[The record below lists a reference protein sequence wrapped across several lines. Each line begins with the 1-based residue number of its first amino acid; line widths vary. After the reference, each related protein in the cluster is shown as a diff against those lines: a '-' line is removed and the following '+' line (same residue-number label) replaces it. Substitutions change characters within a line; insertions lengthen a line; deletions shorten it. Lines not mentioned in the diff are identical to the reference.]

1 MILKE
6 LCDKI
11 IKRQKRT
18 KTENEKLEES
28 KGSEGIV
35 MGIGALKRD
44 IREKIISYQYGK
56 TQDDIWELLDT
67 YDMYLE
73 SSYTSDELAEAAFL
87 RGDAA
92 FHMGR
97 YHDTVKA
104 LTKSLG
110 IEKSQEFSYL
120 EADAYNMLGMLF
132 SFVGYETVAL
142 DNYLSAIE
150 SAKKNRNLREQV
162 AALLNTGLLYQSLF
176 DYRKAMTYYK
186 KGYEAASSN
195 HASPQML
202 LMLLCLI
209 QEAQLLCK
217 MGRYDEAQRMKR
229 EIDSYY
235 HVVAQDELLLSMC
248 ILEVLME
255 EHSGTEVRLQ
265 ELIGK
270 IRQFLDKDSGYLEQI
285 DFYVDFC
292 SFLVEKGRKNEA
304 REFMDILE
312 EKLGATE
319 FFHLRMQLEELEVI
333 YQKQYADEEHYLSAC
348 LHYMDLQRE
357 YEDTLKKFKRQN
369 LANIESLQET
379 EKIREEFEIR
389 SKCDLATGLLNKAT
403 FQYEVETYLSERN
416 RDVTDALVVIDIDNF
431 KLVNDNFGHLVGDEV
446 IDKLAELIRNRF
458 GEGCICGRFGGDEFV
473 IFIKNITDMAEAEEE
488 IEELRETFA
497 GIGFG
502 KTKDVHNTVS
512 IGVSYNYRINAS
524 YRTMFSSADEAL
536 MKAKEYGKNRVA
548 FFEIKRGL
556 LKYV

>member
-1 MILKE
+1 
-6 LCDKI
+6 
-11 IKRQKRT
+11 
-18 KTENEKLEES
+18 
-28 KGSEGIV
+28 

-44 IREKIISYQYGK
+44 IREKIISYQYNR
-56 TQDDIWELLDT
+56 TQEDIWELLDT

-73 SSYTSDELAEAAFL
+73 SSHTSDELAEASYL

-104 LTKSLG
+104 LSKSLCL
-110 IEKSQEFSYL
+110 EKSREFSYL

-132 SFVGYETVAL
+132 AFVGYETVAL

-150 SAKKNRNLREQV
+150 SAKKNRNMQEHV
-162 AALLNTGLLYQSLF
+162 VALLNTGLVYQGLL

-186 KGYEAASSN
+186 RGYEAASSN

-217 MGRYDEAQRMKR
+217 MGRYDDANRMKR

-235 HVVAQDELLLSMC
+235 HVVAQDELLLSKC
-248 ILEVLME
+248 ILEVFME
-255 EHSGTEVRLQ
+255 EHFGTEVRLQ
-265 ELIGK
+265 ELIAD
-270 IRQFLDKDSGYLEQI
+270 IRQFLDKDCGYLEQI

-292 SFLVEKGRKNEA
+292 SFLVEKGRKKEA
-304 REFMDILE
+304 REFLDLLQ

-319 FFHLRMQLEELEVI
+319 FLHLRMQIEELEVT
-333 YQKQYADEEHYLSAC
+333 YQKQYYDEEHYLEAC
-348 LHYMDLQRE
+348 LHYMDLQQE
-357 YEDTLKKFKRQN
+357 YERTLKQFKRQN

-379 EKIREEFEIR
+379 EKQRAEFETR
-389 SKCDLATGLLNKAT
+389 SKCDLATGLLNKST
-403 FQYEVETYLSERN
+403 FQYEVEAYLSERN
-416 RDVTDALVVIDIDNF
+416 RDVTDAMAVIDIDNF
-431 KLVNDNFGHLVGDEV
+431 KLVNDNFGHLVGDDV
-446 IDKLAELIRNRF
+446 IEKLAGLIRKHF
-458 GEGCICGRFGGDEFV
+458 GEMAICGRFGGDEFV
-473 IFIKNITDMAEAEEE
+473 VFIKGIKDMAEAESE
-488 IEELRETFA
+488 IETLRENFA
-497 GIGFG
+497 AIGFG
-502 KTKDVHNTVS
+502 KHKDVHNTIS
-512 IGVSYNYRINAS
+512 IGVSYNQRINAS
-524 YRTMFSSADEAL
+524 YRTMFSCADEAL